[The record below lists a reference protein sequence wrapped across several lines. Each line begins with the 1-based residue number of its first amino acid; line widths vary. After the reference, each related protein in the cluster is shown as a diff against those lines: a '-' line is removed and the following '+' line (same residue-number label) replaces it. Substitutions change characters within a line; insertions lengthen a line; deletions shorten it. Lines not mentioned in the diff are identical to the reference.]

1 MAFPS
6 FPHYAT
12 KLLFDFNLS
21 TCGNLAK
28 EAYRRKGVSASRRIS
43 AYISVSQRQSSL
55 AKHGIMQLATP
66 TPGIQMDQ
74 MDESLHLDTPR
85 FQISDFLQVSQAC
98 HLYLTYVYHPP
109 LVGRHPSSIIHR
121 PLLCIA
127 FLWGVFEVR
136 SLKGCGTAIS
146 VIGRDDSGII
156 AIQSNRVAWWQCGIV
171 AEWKRREESGLSGR
185 VEKKVGRDVT
195 DASIC
200 KDLS

>member
-12 KLLFDFNLS
+12 KLLSDFNLS

-121 PLLCIA
+121 PLFISTYIRSHTPTYIHIRTLNVPKVMHRIPVGC
-127 FLWGVFEVR
+127 VR
-136 SLKGCGTAIS
+136 SPVVERLRHRYFGHRT
-146 VIGRDDSGII
+146 
-156 AIQSNRVAWWQCGIV
+156 
-171 AEWKRREESGLSGR
+171 RRFWNYRNCRFNNNL
-185 VEKKVGRDVT
+185 
-195 DASIC
+195 
-200 KDLS
+200 L